1 MPSKKRPAASEGSS
15 AQKSLRA
22 EDLQLVACEGQDLD
36 EKIENF
42 RQSSECGSGTQAVD
56 EFFKNLTTNERM
68 SIWKKFESDR
78 NTTRAKAKEVNDA
91 FENLK
96 GKGSM
101 DQKRAML
108 KAWLKGGL
116 KEAAIVASL
125 EFENTT
131 TKAEEEE
138 WLPLHKAKSHYG
150 ESELKA
156 RLEAGDLLQFRG
168 C

>member
-78 NTTRAKAKEVNDA
+78 NSTRAKAKEVNDA

-116 KEAAIVASL
+116 KEASIVASL

-138 WLPLHKAKSHYG
+138 
-150 ESELKA
+150 
-156 RLEAGDLLQFRG
+156 
-168 C
+168 

>member
-78 NTTRAKAKEVNDA
+78 NSTRAKAKEVNDA
-91 FENLK
+91 FENLE
-96 GKGSM
+96 GQGLDGSEE
-101 DQKRAML
+101 
-108 KAWLKGGL
+108 GH
-116 KEAAIVASL
+116 
-125 EFENTT
+125 
-131 TKAEEEE
+131 AESMAER
-138 WLPLHKAKSHYG
+138 
-150 ESELKA
+150 
-156 RLEAGDLLQFRG
+156 RLEGGFHRG
-168 C
+168 QPGV